1 VDTPLR
7 ILHLEGNVMDAGL
20 VSLALQRE
28 GIQHTMSRVNTREEF
43 SAAVHAGTYDI
54 ILADAPLPA
63 FDSPSPLQ
71 IATVNAPHIPFV
83 IIADISCEE
92 RAIEALQ
99 SGATDYVLKQ
109 RLDRLGPVVHRAL
122 REARDRRERQEVET
136 ALRQNE
142 EKFHSLFQ
150 NMQEGVALSDLV
162 YDRDGKPVDYRI
174 VDVNPAY
181 CRHTGI
187 PGERAIGSMAG
198 ALYGAGL
205 PPYLDIFAKVALTG
219 EPVHF
224 ESYFAPL
231 GKHFR
236 ISVFS
241 PRHGWFATIFEDI
254 TERMLMQGR
263 LLRAQRME
271 GMATVV
277 GGIVHEFSD
286 ILNNVLGFNTLTR
299 KYAHDR
305 EKSLKY
311 SQAIEK
317 SVLRGDEITQRLLAF
332 ARVENRALEPVDIAG
347 LVEEVANRIQREFPA
362 NVILLKRIDPGLP
375 PVLGVRT
382 ELFEAAMNLCLN
394 ARDAILQNPT
404 TGGHGT
410 VTIDAERAVVTD
422 ELASTLMLRAGS
434 VCLLLRFADTG
445 IGIREEIADR
455 IFDPFFTTKEP
466 GHGTGL
472 GLSIVYT
479 VVRGHHGTITVDST
493 VGRGS
498 TFRIYLPV
506 FDLTREQ
513 TLQNGNAKVPAA
525 AELVLLVDDEQPMLE
540 FGRDILADHGYR
552 VITATNGVEAIAL
565 YREHAKD
572 VALVILDLIMP
583 RMDGGQTYIELKK
596 INKSVKA
603 MFCTGYTSDEV
614 ISSLLQEEH
623 LRAVRKPFQIEEFV
637 GTVRA
642 VLDDG
647 Q

>member
-1 VDTPLR
+1 MDTPVR
-7 ILHLEGNVMDAGL
+7 ILYLESNLVDAGQVIL
-20 VSLALQRE
+20 TLQHESIR
-28 GIQHTMSRVNTREEF
+28 HTLTRVNTREEF
-43 SAAVHAGTYDI
+43 SAAVRAGTYDL
-54 ILADAPLPA
+54 ILADAALPA
-63 FDSPSPLQ
+63 FDHLSPLQ
-71 IATVNAPHIPFV
+71 IATASAGHIPF
-83 IIADISCEE
+83 IAITDASCEE
-92 RAIEALQ
+92 RAIAALRN
-99 SGATDYVLKQ
+99 GATDYVLKQ
-109 RLDRLGPVVHRAL
+109 RLDRLGPVVQRAL
-122 REARDRRERQEVET
+122 REVRDRRERQEVET

-162 YDRDGKPVDYRI
+162 YDDEGKPVDYRI

-187 PGERAIGSMAG
+187 PGERAIGSLAG

-205 PPYLDIFAKVALTG
+205 PPYLDIFSKVALSG

-224 ESYFAPL
+224 ESYVAPP

-236 ISVFS
+236 ISVIS

-254 TERMLMQGR
+254 TDRVLMQGR

-271 GMATVV
+271 GMATVM
-277 GGIVHEFSD
+277 GGIAHEFSD
-286 ILNNVLGFNTLTR
+286 ILNNILGFNTLTR

-332 ARVENRALEPVDIAG
+332 ARMEHRALEPVDIAG
-347 LVEEVANRIQREFPA
+347 LVEDVAGTIQREFPP
-362 NVILLKRIDPGLP
+362 NILLLKRIESGLL
-375 PVLGVRT
+375 PVLGVRS
-382 ELFEAAMNLCLN
+382 ELVQAAMNLCLN

-404 TGGHGT
+404 TGGQGT
-410 VTIDAERAVVTD
+410 ITIDAGRAEVTED
-422 ELASTLMLRAGS
+422 MASTLMLRAGS
-434 VCLLLRFADTG
+434 PCILLRCTDTG

-466 GHGTGL
+466 GRGTGL

-479 VVRGHHGTITVDST
+479 IIRGHHGTITVDSNI
-493 VGRGS
+493 GRGS
-498 TFRIYLPV
+498 TFSIYLPA
-506 FDLTREQ
+506 FDPARDQ
-513 TLQNGNAKVPAA
+513 TPRDGNTTVPAS
-525 AELVLLVDDEQPMLE
+525 AELILLVDDEQAMLE

-552 VITATNGVEAIAL
+552 VITATNGADAIAR
-565 YREHAKD
+565 YREHAHD

-596 INKSVKA
+596 INTSVKA

-647 Q
+647 R